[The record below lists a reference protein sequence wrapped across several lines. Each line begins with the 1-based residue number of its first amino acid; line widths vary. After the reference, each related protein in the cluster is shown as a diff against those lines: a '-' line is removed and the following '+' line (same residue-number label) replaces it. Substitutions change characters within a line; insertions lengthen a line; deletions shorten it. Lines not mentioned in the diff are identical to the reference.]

1 MGVAKGWTWL
11 SDWIT
16 PTDGAVSGAE
26 FAGRGLQPWHHLCT
40 QRAQPTVALGATGGR
55 HEAPLCCWVCTFT
68 DKHEWV
74 ATENRVGT
82 GGISNFA
89 QEDLRVVLFFFV
101 FFFVFVFFYCSLLE
115 VETKLELDKQEEFG
129 ALTSVKAASEL
140 CSPLAG
146 EVTEMNETLA
156 ENPGLVNRSWY
167 EDGWLIKMML
177 NNPSELDEIM
187 SKEAYGKFIKIY
199 WEVKVELLN

>member
-1 MGVAKGWTWL
+1 M
-11 SDWIT
+11 
-16 PTDGAVSGAE
+16 
-26 FAGRGLQPWHHLCT
+26 
-40 QRAQPTVALGATGGR
+40 
-55 HEAPLCCWVCTFT
+55 
-68 DKHEWV
+68 
-74 ATENRVGT
+74 
-82 GGISNFA
+82 
-89 QEDLRVVLFFFV
+89 FFF
-101 FFFVFVFFYCSLLE
+101 FFFFFFYCSLLE

-199 WEVKVELLN
+199 

>member
-1 MGVAKGWTWL
+1 M
-11 SDWIT
+11 
-16 PTDGAVSGAE
+16 
-26 FAGRGLQPWHHLCT
+26 
-40 QRAQPTVALGATGGR
+40 GGR

-74 ATENRVGT
+74 TTENHVGT

-89 QEDLRVVLFFFV
+89 QEALRGFFLFV
-101 FFFVFVFFYCSLLE
+101 CLFYCSLLE

-140 CSPLAG
+140 CSPLE

-177 NNPSELDEIM
+177 NSPSELDEIM
-187 SKEAYGKFIKIY
+187 SEEEYGKYIKIY
-199 WEVKVELLN
+199 

>member
-1 MGVAKGWTWL
+1 M
-11 SDWIT
+11 
-16 PTDGAVSGAE
+16 
-26 FAGRGLQPWHHLCT
+26 
-40 QRAQPTVALGATGGR
+40 
-55 HEAPLCCWVCTFT
+55 CTFT

-89 QEDLRVVLFFFV
+89 QEDLSVVLFFFV

-199 WEVKVELLN
+199 

>member
-1 MGVAKGWTWL
+1 MGNNWKPCWNRGNQQFCTG
-11 SDWIT
+11 SFE
-16 PTDGAVSGAE
+16 SG
-26 FAGRGLQPWHHLCT
+26 
-40 QRAQPTVALGATGGR
+40 
-55 HEAPLCCWVCTFT
+55 
-68 DKHEWV
+68 
-74 ATENRVGT
+74 
-82 GGISNFA
+82 
-89 QEDLRVVLFFFV
+89 FF
-101 FFFVFVFFYCSLLE
+101 FFYCSLLE

-146 EVTEMNETLA
+146 EVTEINETLA

-187 SKEAYGKFIKIY
+187 SEEAYGKYIKIY
-199 WEVKVELLN
+199 WGVKVELLN